1 MRNRDWLGNFAKV
14 QSSSITVLEEF
25 PTYLACAGA
34 HEGVVVKLED
44 ELKKKKGSTIRIRQA
59 RRSTRQADTGSISV
73 IVDDGSKMVATY
85 TYFCGCYTLV
95 PDRKD
100 ISGFFPWE

>member
-44 ELKKKKGSTIRIRQA
+44 EFKEEE
-59 RRSTRQADTGSISV
+59 
-73 IVDDGSKMVATY
+73 
-85 TYFCGCYTLV
+85 
-95 PDRKD
+95 RKYNPY
-100 ISGFFPWE
+100 SPSSPVNAAGRYGEH